1 MQRKGSERRRWVVE
15 SPAQEYVD
23 GCIAMLRP
31 GVDRHMRFRQQR
43 DARYPMPLAEM
54 MKMEADDSR
63 ARTVGSRS
71 QSGFDQCGIVK
82 DWTAIKV
89 RQQVPAVVG
98 GRRRH
103 SSVSN
108 G

>member
-1 MQRKGSERRRWVVE
+1 
-15 SPAQEYVD
+15 
-23 GCIAMLRP
+23 
-31 GVDRHMRFRQQR
+31 MRFRQQR
-43 DARYPMPLAEM
+43 DASYPLSIAEM